1 MVDWTQSTNCISV
14 IVVVVV
20 AAVSTFSFHPTSF
33 LSASGMLYM
42 ANAVSHEGPRNETC
56 RSYRLSLK
64 SIIAR
69 SRCIVIVCVCGVV
82 RVVVIVF
89 FVLLL
94 FVCFLFKKN
103 VLTVLKKKMWLRY
116 LSAE

>member
-42 ANAVSHEGPRNETC
+42 ANAVSHAGPRNKTY
-56 RSYRLSLK
+56 RSYRLSLT

-82 RVVVIVF
+82 RVVVIVLF
-89 FVLLL
+89 FVL
-94 FVCFLFKKN
+94 FLFKK
-103 VLTVLKKKMWLRY
+103 MF
-116 LSAE
+116 